1 MYQLPQG
8 NLFEGYLLYV
18 SPSEPSMN
26 CEKIFLQQAH
36 NICVICGIDLAGLES
51 RPTGICILNEITEFS
66 TVFTDTE
73 ILSLVHQSSPEVVA
87 IDAPLSFHG
96 EHYRDGDLEL
106 KKMYPILPLTFKGM
120 QMLTQRG
127 INLKSRVPYP
137 VIEVYPHAS
146 KKILDIGTFEDLTQY
161 GIESLPSTIHELD
174 AAAAALTGKFFLEG
188 NYRVYGKKDKIIVP
202 RKEEPL
208 SGHRRNPK

>member
-1 MYQLPQG
+1 
-8 NLFEGYLLYV
+8 
-18 SPSEPSMN
+18 MN
-26 CEKIFLQQAH
+26 CEKIFLRQIH
-36 NICVICGIDLAGLES
+36 TICVICGIDLAGLES
-51 RPTGICILNEITEFS
+51 RSTGICILNKITEFY
-66 TVFTDTE
+66 TVYTDTE

-127 INLKSRVPYP
+127 IDLKSRIPYP

-146 KKILDIGTFEDLTQY
+146 KKILGIETSEDLTQY
-161 GIESLPSTIHELD
+161 SIEPLPSTIHELD
-174 AAAAALTGKFFLEG
+174 AAAAALTGKFFLKG
-188 NYRVYGKKDKIIVP
+188 KYSIYGKKSRIIVP

-208 SGHRRNPK
+208 SGHRQNPG